1 MLGMKSLL
9 RAAAILTAGSLVG
22 VAGAGISASLEI
34 TALDTDG
41 YSETKSFE
49 LVQDG
54 AETWIYSTSDSLVFQ
69 QDGVDIAYMNPD
81 TSVFNPAIDLSPHQ
95 TNTGIFVDEDPIVNL
110 NFAVQANAT
119 TTTFTISS
127 ALVSF
132 GTINT
137 PIAQSSASFALSD
150 TNFGTADLTGGLT
163 GGDAYRAAYN
173 GFAGADA
180 GTTFATHIAGLSVAD
195 PFGTSTLTESQ
206 TPVVLGTPVS
216 DISSKIVF
224 DLSAGDL
231 ASGSTAF
238 EVVPEPASLMLLGL
252 GGLALIRRR

>member
-9 RAAAILTAGSLVG
+9 RAGAVLIAGSLVG

-41 YSETKSFE
+41 YTETKSFE

-54 AETWIYSTSDSLVFQ
+54 PETWIYSTSDSLTFA
-69 QDGVDIAYMNPD
+69 QDGVDIAYLNPD
-81 TSVFNPAIDLSPHQ
+81 TTGFNPQIDLTPHQ

-132 GTINT
+132 GAINS

-150 TNFGTADLTGGLT
+150 TNFNTADLTGTLA

-173 GFAGADA
+173 GFAGADL
-180 GTTFATHIAGLSVAD
+180 GTTFATHIQSLNVPTA
-195 PFGTSTLTESQ
+195 FGTTSLTESQ
-206 TPVVLGTPVS
+206 SPVALGTPVT
-216 DISSKIVF
+216 DISSKVAF
-224 DLSAGDL
+224 ELTAGDL

-238 EVVPEPASLMLLGL
+238 EVIPEPASMMLLGL